1 MMVKVKSIGAIIDGR
16 PVGSIFELEERT
28 AKRLEAMG
36 YVKIMAEPAPVN
48 KESAPKKPAKKA
60 KPKKKYTE

>member
-36 YVKIMAEPAPVN
+36 YVKIMAAPAPVN
-48 KESAPKKPAKKA
+48 KESASKKPAKKA
-60 KPKKKYTE
+60 KPKKKDTE